1 MDPISAHALQDFL
14 VKIVSIILTN
24 VLATLAK
31 TEVPVWTSSTNI
43 SVYVA
48 VDSQGLTVKKIS
60 MIVLTTP
67 VLTVVPVTT
76 WKMGFI
82 VSALQDFMVNTALS
96 TLMNANPLHV

>member
-1 MDPISAHALQDFL
+1 MGPISAHALQDFL

-48 VDSQGLTVKKIS
+48 VDLQVLTVKKTS
-60 MIVLTTP
+60 MIVRTTP

-82 VSALQDFMVNTALS
+82 VSVRPDFMVNTVLS
-96 TLMNANPLHV
+96 TLMNVSHLHA